1 MSSLEAALPSTQF
14 TNDYFA
20 GAIQPWY
27 PQNAATTFVSSL
39 PEGKF
44 KDGCFYRTIF
54 FLVYPSSNSILLMFR
69 GGARGTYAG
78 TEHTLRVSCAYH
90 FVIQTMVR
98 IFFIMIMGTNIC
110 RNLIPQGHGASVDKN
125 PFA

>member
-1 MSSLEAALPSTQF
+1 MSSLEAALPSTQL

-20 GAIQPWY
+20 GATQPWY

-44 KDGCFYRTIF
+44 KDGCFYCTIF
-54 FLVYPSSNSILLMFR
+54 FWCFHRPYSILLMFR
-69 GGARGTYAG
+69 GGARSTYAG
-78 TEHTLRVSCAYH
+78 TEHTLRVSCAYD
-90 FVIQTMVR
+90 FVIQTVVR

-110 RNLIPQGHGASVDKN
+110 RNFIPQGHGASVDKN